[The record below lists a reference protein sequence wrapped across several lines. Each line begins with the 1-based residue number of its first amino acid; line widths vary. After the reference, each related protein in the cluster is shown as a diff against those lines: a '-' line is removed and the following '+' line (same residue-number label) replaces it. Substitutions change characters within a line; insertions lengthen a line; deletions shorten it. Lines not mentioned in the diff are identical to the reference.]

1 MSDEQLVGALAA
13 LVRGDR
19 DEATHA
25 ARAAADDDDGPLAP
39 ALAEHL
45 AASGGQRVYDQ
56 PAAFNAFVGGGGN
69 IALYQ
74 SVAAALGELYQRHG
88 VTDVLDIGVGEGTA
102 LLPALQSATHRP
114 ASVDLVEPSAA
125 LLDAALARLTQADL
139 GVQVRSWQMGAQDFV
154 AQHLASH
161 TWSLGQSTFALQ
173 SLPPHERAQVLRAL
187 RPHVGHLAV
196 VEFDVPDL
204 PHASGEHLAS
214 LVARYQRGLGEYEEN
229 RDLVA
234 QGFLM
239 PMLTSQFAPDHD
251 QTERT
256 NWEHTAV
263 IWGEHVEQAGYEQ
276 VTLTPLDDYWFA
288 PAFLLTAQGDA

>member
-19 DEATHA
+19 PGAERA
-25 ARAAADDDDGPLAP
+25 ARAAAADDDGPLAL
-39 ALAEHL
+39 ALAAHL
-45 AASGGQRVYDQ
+45 GANGGQRVYDQ
-56 PAAFNAFVGGGGN
+56 PAAFDAFVGGGGN
-69 IALYQ
+69 IGLYQ
-74 SVAAALGELYQRHG
+74 SVAFALGELYQRHG
-88 VTDVLDIGVGEGTA
+88 VVEVLDIGVGEGTA
-102 LLPALQSATHRP
+102 LLPAIQRAAHRP
-114 ASVDLVEPSAA
+114 VSVDLVEPSAA
-125 LLDAALARLTQADL
+125 LLDAALARLSRADL
-139 GVQVRSWQMGAQDFV
+139 GVTVRPWQMGAQDFV
-154 AQHLASH
+154 AQHLSTR
-161 TWSLGQSTFALQ
+161 TWSLAQSTFALQ

-229 RDLVA
+229 RDLVV

-251 QTERT
+251 QVART
-256 NWEHTAV
+256 NWEHTAAL
-263 IWGEHVEQAGYEQ
+263 WQEQVSRAGYEQ
-276 VTLTPLDDYWFA
+276 ATITPLDDYWFA
-288 PAFLLTAQGDA
+288 PAFLLTARGNA